1 MKLIILILIAISCLP
16 LFGQNIELFGGLN
29 TNQFHDY
36 RQNEGHF
43 QSSYNPGSG
52 YSFALAIDSIKADWM
67 TLRFTLKFDKYSGSL
82 TASDGGLGG
91 GYTTTAKIDK
101 SLISL
106 GVFPLNF
113 RIIKRIDLN
122 IGFEISKLISESYK
136 GTSNDWL
143 MGRPNWSYDLQ
154 EKYNKYSSSINLG
167 LSTRL
172 AYNLQINE
180 SIIISPQYIFY
191 FGLSNEFIEFPEA
204 TKSIRHFI
212 GIGIKKRIKST

>member
-1 MKLIILILIAISCLP
+1 MKLIISILIAISCLP
-16 LFGQNIELFGGLN
+16 VFGQNIELFGGLN
-29 TNQFHDY
+29 TNNFHDY
-36 RQNEGHF
+36 KENEGHY
-43 QSSYNPGSG
+43 QSSYHSGSG
-52 YSFALAIDSIKADWM
+52 YSFGLAIDSLKVDWM
-67 TLRFTLKFDKYSGSL
+67 TLRLTLKFDKYSGDL
-82 TASDGGLGG
+82 TASDGGLAGSS
-91 GYTTTAKIDK
+91 TTTAEINK

-113 RIIKRIDLN
+113 RIFKRIDLN

-136 GTSNDWL
+136 GSSNGWN
-143 MGRPNWSYDLQ
+143 MGEPNWSYDLQ
-154 EKYNKYSSSINLG
+154 EKYNKYSSSINFG

-180 SIIISPQYIFY
+180 SIIISPQYTFY

-212 GIGIKKRIKST
+212 GIGIKKKLKST